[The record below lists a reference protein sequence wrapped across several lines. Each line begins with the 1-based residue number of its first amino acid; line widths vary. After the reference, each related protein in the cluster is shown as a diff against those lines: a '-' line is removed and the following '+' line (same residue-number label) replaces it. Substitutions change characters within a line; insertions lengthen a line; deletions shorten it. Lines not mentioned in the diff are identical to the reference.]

1 MKSRFTEEP
10 AGDIPENLT
19 DIMQADPFSIK
30 ENGSYASRVPA
41 IAPEI
46 NMVMVFFIM
55 C

>member
-30 ENGSYASRVPA
+30 ENGSYCIQGSC
-41 IAPEI
+41 
-46 NMVMVFFIM
+46 NST
-55 C
+55 